1 MANGSGRRVTSGLR
15 AVAAAALVDQGRLPM
30 GEAAVWADALALLVE
45 DGQDDGPVVL
55 LSRIVDRVTGP
66 NHLQPLASRCANP
79 SRSGSGSELGL
90 DWARWKGSGGYHVDS
105 GAAHQLYKDYAA
117 SVAYIAV
124 ELPSGDQ
131 SIGSGRRLLMN
142 RLALMTD
149 GDWRDGGFRQ
159 RRPSVETLAWVAA
172 SMGRGSRIVGYRRLT
187 GGVCSA
193 VNRLT
198 VERRG
203 MRTFVVLRQYPGG
216 LGLQGS
222 LEKEIANL
230 GVVAG
235 SGLPVPSILA
245 TDVAGA
251 STGGAPSLLMTRLQ
265 GHVHL
270 NPAEPR
276 SWMTR
281 IAEIAVLLH
290 SLDLPAKMFRP
301 WTDSWIAP
309 LDGFQ
314 VPVDA
319 QKPAVWKAAFGVMAA
334 PPPKDTAVFLHCDLL
349 PVNMLWSRGRI
360 TGLTDWNSIHRGAR
374 AIDVGHCRRYLA
386 ALYSPEWSEQLR
398 SLYESIAGVTLDPW
412 WDLYALLHYDDSG
425 PKWIR
430 SQVAG
435 RRPVDVPGM
444 TSRVEVAIET
454 ALRRLG

>member
-1 MANGSGRRVTSGLR
+1 
-15 AVAAAALVDQGRLPM
+15 
-30 GEAAVWADALALLVE
+30 
-45 DGQDDGPVVL
+45 
-55 LSRIVDRVTGP
+55 
-66 NHLQPLASRCANP
+66 
-79 SRSGSGSELGL
+79 
-90 DWARWKGSGGYHVDS
+90 
-105 GAAHQLYKDYAA
+105 
-117 SVAYIAV
+117 
-124 ELPSGDQ
+124 
-131 SIGSGRRLLMN
+131 
-142 RLALMTD
+142 MTD

-193 VNRLT
+193 VHRLT

-203 MRTFVVLRQYPGG
+203 KRTFVVLRQYPGG

-412 WDLYALLHYDDSG
+412 WDLYALLHYDESG
-425 PKWIR
+425 PKRIR